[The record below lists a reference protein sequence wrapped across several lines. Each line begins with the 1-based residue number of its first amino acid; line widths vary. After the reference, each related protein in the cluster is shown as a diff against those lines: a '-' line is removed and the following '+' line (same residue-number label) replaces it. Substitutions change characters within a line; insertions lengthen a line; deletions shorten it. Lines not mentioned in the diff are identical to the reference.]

1 MAQAGKKWTRRKK
14 WGRNQIGEGAEPGT
28 KRAEGRQ
35 CLSHATMGHR
45 GFRRGGFAL
54 HHPFSTPIANIQD
67 EMRLRNFF
75 GGMQGE
81 AELPQVAPTPDQS
94 AFVLLRLFGP
104 NNEQQ
109 KQTAP
114 ASGR

>member
-1 MAQAGKKWTRRKK
+1 M
-14 WGRNQIGEGAEPGT
+14 NQEEKNGAET
-28 KRAEGRQ
+28 KLGKVLSKCAEGRQ
-35 CLSHATMGHR
+35 HLSHATMGHR

-54 HHPFSTPIANIQD
+54 HNPFSTPIANVQD

-75 GGMQGE
+75 GGMQAE

-114 ASGR
+114 VSGR